1 MRVGAD
7 YFVEPAEAA
16 QRRYEAL
23 RCYFVEEASA
33 EEVGARFGYSPA
45 TVHQLA
51 AELRAGRSSFFRS
64 SKPGPKGPRKTHTVR
79 DRVLVLRAGDR
90 SVTEIAAALGAEG
103 SPVSAQTVWAI
114 LKAEGLERLE
124 RRGPS
129 GPAPR
134 LEAVRA
140 AAIKQWP
147 TGARYDCDHAGLYL
161 LLPAMAELGLDTL
174 VGAAR
179 YPGTKVLSAFH
190 SLASLLLLKASRRGR
205 AANSFPLGAD
215 GGLGLA
221 VGLVALPKAT
231 HLTSYSYRV
240 RRSSNVALLEGLGRR
255 ARAIGLYSGEAG
267 FNLDFHTIRHH
278 GTEVP
283 LEEHYVASRSQRT
296 RSVLTFFAQDHASTE
311 MVYANADLT
320 KAEQANEVI
329 AFADYWSRVA
339 GTDPGLLVFDSKLTT
354 YAMLDELAARPI
366 TFLTLRQRGPKVLEA
381 LAALPSSAWTTY
393 TIKRS
398 GRYRHPQ
405 IHEEVVALKGVNHPL
420 RQIAIRNIGHDQPTL
435 LITNDLTTPAK
446 DLFTRYAERMIIEN
460 ELDADISGF
469 GLNALSSGLPLN
481 VDVDTTLTVLAG
493 NCYRLLARKLPRYEL
508 ATPDRLWRHFLD
520 DTGSVTI
527 ADDHVRVD
535 LALRTYTPVLIDA
548 GFPELD
554 IPIPW
559 WEGRTLRFGFPPR

>member
-1 MRVGAD
+1 VRAGAE
-7 YFVEPAEAA
+7 YFLQPGEPA

-23 RCYFVEEASA
+23 RCYFVDDASA
-33 EEVGARFGYSPA
+33 EDVGARFGYSPA

-51 AELRAGRSSFFRS
+51 AELRSGRTSFFRS

-90 SVTEIAAALGAEG
+90 SVTEIAAALTAEG

-124 RRGPS
+124 RRQPG

-134 LEAVRA
+134 LDPVRA
-140 AAIKQWP
+140 KPIRDWP
-147 TGARYDCDHAGLYL
+147 AGARYDCDHAGLYL
-161 LLPAMAELGLDTL
+161 LMPALVELGLDTL
-174 VGAAR
+174 VRGAG
-179 YPGTKVLSAFH
+179 YPGTKVLTSFH
-190 SLASLLLLKASRRGR
+190 SLGSLLLLKASRRGR
-205 AANSFPLGAD
+205 AANAFPLGAD

-221 VGLVALPKAT
+221 LGLVALPKAT

-240 RRSSNVALLEGLGRR
+240 RRACNVALLEGLSRR
-255 ARAIGLYSGEAG
+255 CRQIGLYTGEGG

-278 GTEVP
+278 GEQVP

-311 MVYANADLT
+311 MVYANADVT

-329 AFADYWSRVA
+329 AFAEYWARVA
-339 GTDPGLLVFDSKLTT
+339 GADPGLLCFDSKLTT
-354 YAMLDELAARPI
+354 YPMLEQLCARNI

-381 LAALPSSAWTTY
+381 LAALPASAWTTY
-393 TIKRS
+393 TVKRA

-405 IHEEVVALKGVNHPL
+405 IHEQIVQLKGISHPL
-420 RQIAIRNIGHDQPTL
+420 RQITIRNIGHDQPTL
-435 LITNDLTTPAK
+435 LITNDLTTGAK

-469 GLNALSSGLPLN
+469 HLNALSSGLPLN
-481 VDVDTTLTVLAG
+481 VDADTTLPVLAG

-520 DTGSVTI
+520 DTGTVTVNH
-527 ADDHVRVD
+527 DHVRVD

>member
-1 MRVGAD
+1 VRAGAE
-7 YFVEPAEAA
+7 YFVEPGEPG

-23 RCYFVEEASA
+23 RSYFVEGASA

-51 AELRAGRSSFFRS
+51 AELRAGRTSFFRS
-64 SKPGPKGPRKTHTVR
+64 SKPGPKGPRKTATIR
-79 DRVLVLRAGDR
+79 DRVLVLRAQDR

-114 LKAEGLERLE
+114 LKTEGLERLE
-124 RRGPS
+124 RRGPG

-134 LEAVRA
+134 LEPVRA
-140 AAIKQWP
+140 KAIGAWP
-147 TGARYDCDHAGLYL
+147 TGARWDCDHAGLYL
-161 LLPAMAELGLDTL
+161 LLPAMVELGLDQL
-174 VGAAR
+174 IGAAR
-179 YPGTKVLSAFH
+179 YPGTKVLSSFH
-190 SLASLLLLKASRRGR
+190 SLSSLLLLKASRRGR
-205 AANSFPLGAD
+205 AANAFPLGAD
-215 GGLGLA
+215 AGLGLA
-221 VGLVALPKAT
+221 LGLVALPKAT

-240 RRSSNVALLEGLGRR
+240 RRSSNVALLEGLSRR
-255 ARAIGLYSGEAG
+255 CRAIGLYRGEAG
-267 FNLDFHTIRHH
+267 FNLDFHAIRHH
-278 GTEVP
+278 GDEVP

-311 MVYANADLT
+311 MVYANADVT

-339 GTDPGLLVFDSKLTT
+339 GADPGLLCFDSKLTT
-354 YAMLDELAARPI
+354 YSTLEELCARQI

-381 LAALPSSAWTTY
+381 LAALPASAWTTY
-393 TIKRS
+393 SIKRS

-405 IHEEVVALKGVNHPL
+405 IHEAVVHLKGISHPL
-420 RQIAIRNIGHDQPTL
+420 RQLAIRNIGHEQPTL
-435 LITNDLTTPAK
+435 LITNDLTTSAK
-446 DLFTRYAERMIIEN
+446 DLFGRYAERMIIEN
-460 ELDADISGF
+460 ELDADIAGF
-469 GLNALSSGLPLN
+469 HLNALASGLPLN

-493 NCYRLLARKLPRYEL
+493 NIYRLLARKLPRYQL

-520 DTGSVTI
+520 NTGTVTV

-554 IPIPW
+554 TPIPW
-559 WEGRTLRFGFPPR
+559 WAGRTVRYGFPPR